1 MSEQILHLKPKNW
14 QEHQHYKDR
23 LPPWIKLHRALLN
36 DKQFMRL
43 PVASKALAP
52 LLWLLASESQ
62 EGIFNASTDELEF
75 RLRMTTK
82 EIESGLKPLIDIGFF
97 HVASGVLAD
106 RLQVAAPEQ
115 RQRREETETD
125 SRHQDEGFDQFYQA
139 YPKRV
144 AKPAALKAWR
154 AQKVK
159 QEEIQTILRDIER
172 KSASADWQKDDGKFV
187 PMPSTYLNQRR
198 WEDQQAQVVNLFAG
212 GK

>member
-62 EGIFNASTDELEF
+62 EGVFNASTDELEF
-75 RLRMTTK
+75 RLRMTAK
-82 EIESGLKPLIDIGFF
+82 EIDSGLKPLIDIGFF

-115 RQRREETETD
+115 RQRREETETED
-125 SRHQDEGFDQFYQA
+125 RSQDEGFNQFYQL

-154 AQKVK
+154 SQKVK
-159 QEEIQTILRDIER
+159 QEEVQAILKDVAA
-172 KSASADWQKDDGKFV
+172 KKNSADWKKEEGKFV

-198 WEDQQAQVVNLFAG
+198 WEDQPAQVINIMRGVL
-212 GK
+212 